1 MATKILDYKKI
12 SELPSVQEV
21 ADNDVLVLNH
31 NGITSKISFADL
43 MTIIN
48 SKVTH
53 DLSELTQRIESVE
66 NTTSTLAT
74 TVSEDNA
81 TINNIITAGFN
92 LIGID
97 N

>member
-1 MATKILDYKKI
+1 MASQILDYKKI

-31 NGITSKISFADL
+31 NGVTSKISFVDL
-43 MTIIN
+43 MAIIN

-53 DLSELTQRIESVE
+53 DLSEITQRVASVE
-66 NTTSTLAT
+66 SATRTLAT
-74 TVSEDNA
+74 TVSEDNE

>member
-1 MATKILDYKKI
+1 MATQILDYKKI

-43 MTIIN
+43 MNIIN

-53 DLSELTQRIESVE
+53 DLSELTQNATR
-66 NTTSTLAT
+66 TLAT
-74 TVSEDNA
+74 TVSENSA
-81 TINNIITAGFN
+81 TINNIITAGFS

>member
-1 MATKILDYKKI
+1 MATQILDYKKI
-12 SELPSVQEV
+12 SELPSVDEI

-31 NGITSKISFADL
+31 NGITSKISFVDL
-43 MTIIN
+43 MAIIN

-53 DLSELTQRIESVE
+53 DLSAVERRISSLE
-66 NTTSTLAT
+66 TATSTLAT

>member
-1 MATKILDYKKI
+1 MASQILDYKKI
-12 SELPSVQEV
+12 SFS
-21 ADNDVLVLNH
+21 
-31 NGITSKISFADL
+31 DL
-43 MTIIN
+43 MTIID

-53 DLSELTQRIESVE
+53 NLSEIEQRISSVE
-66 NTTSTLAT
+66 NATSTLAT

-81 TINNIITAGFN
+81 TINNIITTGFN

>member
-1 MATKILDYKKI
+1 MATQILDYKKI
-12 SELPSVQEV
+12 SELPSVNEL

-31 NGITSKISFADL
+31 NGITSKISFVNL
-43 MTIIN
+43 MAIIN

-53 DLSELTQRIESVE
+53 DLSTIEQRVNSIESA
-66 NTTSTLAT
+66 TTTLAT
-74 TVSEDNA
+74 TVAEDNA
-81 TINNIITAGFN
+81 TINNIINAGFN

>member
-1 MATKILDYKKI
+1 M
-12 SELPSVQEV
+12 
-21 ADNDVLVLNH
+21 N
-31 NGITSKISFADL
+31 
-43 MTIIN
+43 IIN

-66 NTTSTLAT
+66 NATSTLAT